1 MANSDFPSGL
11 SPVRTVSGQVY
22 TGAARTYYIASDNA
36 NNLFIGDPV
45 LVSGTG
51 DANGVPGIV
60 RATAGAGNYVTGAI
74 VGFLTAYP
82 NATSA
87 PNLNITYWP
96 ALTAGYALVCDDP
109 DMLYQVQCSGSIA
122 VTDLS
127 NNADLTLATAG
138 NTATGISGAELDSA
152 TIGTGATKQLR
163 IIEISQL
170 PDNAVGTNA
179 KVLVKLNLSSQT
191 NTTGV

>member
-1 MANSDFPSGL
+1 MANSDVPSGL

-22 TGAARTYYIASDNA
+22 TGAARTYYIASSNG

-45 LVSGTG
+45 IVSGTG

-60 RATAGAGNYVTGAI
+60 RATAGSGNYVTGAI

-82 NATSA
+82 NNTSA

-96 ALTAGYALVCDDP
+96 ASTEGYALVCDDP
-109 DMLYQVQCSGSIA
+109 DMLYQVQVSGSFA

-127 NNADLTLATAG
+127 NNANLTIGSGSTI
-138 NTATGISGAELDSA
+138 TGLSGAELDS
-152 TIGTGATKQLR
+152 TSIGTGATKQLR
-163 IIEISQL
+163 IIEVAQL
-170 PDNAVGTNA
+170 ADNTVGTNA
-179 KVLVKLNLSSQT
+179 KVLVKLNTSSQT